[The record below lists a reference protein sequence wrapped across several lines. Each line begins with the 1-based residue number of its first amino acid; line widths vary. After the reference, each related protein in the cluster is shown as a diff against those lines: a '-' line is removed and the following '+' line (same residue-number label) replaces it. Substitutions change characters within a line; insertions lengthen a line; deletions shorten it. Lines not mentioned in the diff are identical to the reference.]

1 MTDAE
6 RNHIAQHVWQLL
18 TDVRAGRATLVEE
31 RVAHIA
37 WLLDHPGWQVNRPI
51 NFEEATH
58 DRF

>member
-1 MTDAE
+1 MTDQE

-31 RVAHIA
+31 RISHIA

-51 NFEEATH
+51 NELEAA
-58 DRF
+58 